1 LSITRKNRW
10 LKKDGGDKKT
20 AELDGTVIVSV
31 LIYISR
37 SSAESKVVSALRP
50 CGPKEEGE
58 MRVVPCFLNLIDEIS
73 SVRIYFNDDLRSYDN
88 RMEVHERIKQVSQR
102 LEGNIPI
109 LDPIAAMKIKDKDFL
124 EMHQRSRIF
133 EDRLLA
139 HKLHKDKK
147 VEALCK
153 LYHEKQ
159 ELANQLKNAKDE
171 LKKAKSLLQMTEL
184 KCRKRVLRRLGYCTA
199 ADVIELKGRV
209 ACELSSADE
218 LLLTEMI
225 FNGLFNTLDVTQTV
239 ALLSCFVC
247 DEKSSEMPKLT
258 EALSGPLKQ
267 MQDLARRIA
276 KVSVDAKLEIEED
289 DYVEQ
294 FKPFMMDI
302 VSAWCKGATFGEV
315 CKMTDL
321 FEGSIIRCMRRL
333 EELLRQ
339 MVQAAKSIGNTELEN
354 KFSEGIKLIKRD
366 IIFAA
371 SLYL

>member
-1 LSITRKNRW
+1 
-10 LKKDGGDKKT
+10 LK
-20 AELDGTVIVSV
+20 S
-31 LIYISR
+31 
-37 SSAESKVVSALRP
+37 
-50 CGPKEEGE
+50 
-58 MRVVPCFLNLIDEIS
+58 
-73 SVRIYFNDDLRSYDN
+73 
-88 RMEVHERIKQVSQR
+88 
-102 LEGNIPI
+102 
-109 LDPIAAMKIKDKDFL
+109 
-124 EMHQRSRIF
+124 
-133 EDRLLA
+133 
-139 HKLHKDKK
+139 
-147 VEALCK
+147 
-153 LYHEKQ
+153 
-159 ELANQLKNAKDE
+159 AKDE

-276 KVSVDAKLEIEED
+276 KVSVEAKLEIEED

-302 VSAWCKGATFGEV
+302 VSAWCNGATFGEV
-315 CKMTDL
+315 CKKTDL